1 MKIALASAPVQNGD
15 VAHNLTQ
22 MAKYIS
28 QAREQGAELVCFGE
42 AYLQGF
48 HSLTWDF
55 EADQNMALSY
65 RAALFHIIA
74 GWTMDSGM
82 DVLFGFM
89 ERDGDQI
96 YSSCALVSGGVLLQL
111 YRRVSPGWKDCE
123 KADGHYREGTEAATF
138 TYRGKRCQIALCGD
152 LWDETAPQFQQ
163 GADLIFWPVYL
174 DYSKEAWENT
184 ARQEYAQK
192 AASFCDQVLMVNSID
207 GTANGGA
214 CAFCNGTVQAEL
226 PMGTEGLLLVEV

>member
-1 MKIALASAPVQNGD
+1 MKIALASASVQNGD

-152 LWDETAPQFQQ
+152 PTGCRSDLLAGLSGLFQRSVGEHCPAGVCTKSGFVLRS
-163 GADLIFWPVYL
+163 GADGQFH
-174 DYSKEAWENT
+174 
-184 ARQEYAQK
+184 
-192 AASFCDQVLMVNSID
+192 
-207 GTANGGA
+207 
-214 CAFCNGTVQAEL
+214 
-226 PMGTEGLLLVEV
+226 